1 MESGRRRWEGGED
14 EMEFGIAL
22 PEDMEALVAAMKN
35 RIQTR
40 FGTTAGSM
48 KGGGRIRGVMKIL
61 IFEIKTM
68 G

>member
-1 MESGRRRWEGGED
+1 
-14 EMEFGIAL
+14 MEFGIAL

-40 FGTTAGSM
+40 FGTKAGSM